1 MESLEYSFIASLIP
15 SAALLGV
22 LFAWLR
28 RKQPIVFQDAAFWL
42 ALTAATLAVGLGP
55 VVSRKFNQPIS
66 FASLCAFTFVF
77 PPCVYYWL
85 RFQKLNA
92 LLNVGT
98 FKLMSMV
105 LSFLAVLGIFWF
117 CLVFGLSMTIISK
130 VWHAFD

>member
-22 LFAWLR
+22 LFAYFR
-28 RKQPIVFQDAAFWL
+28 RKQAAVFHDAALWL
-42 ALTAATLAVGLGP
+42 ALTVTTLAVGLGP
-55 VVSRKFNQPIS
+55 VVSRSFNQPIS
-66 FASLCAFTFVF
+66 FAGLCAFTFVF
-77 PPCVYYWL
+77 PPCAWYWL
-85 RFQKLNA
+85 RFHKLNA
-92 LLNVGT
+92 VLNVGT

-117 CLVFGLSMTIISK
+117 CLVFGLSMTIISR